1 MAEYLATICA
11 GLWTGAAIY
20 IAIFEHP
27 SVIKLGVNFATAYLR
42 RMSRRTAPLMMILS
56 AAGGFA
62 GLFAWLVGRQHST
75 ARYVSSHRHS
85 HRAYQSQ
92 TAEGWTHLVIPRKLC
107 SFMRAGAGRTGSAL
121 L

>member
-62 GLFAWLVGRQHST
+62 GLFALLNNGVAGWLLGSILLLAMFPLTGILIVPTNLKLLKDGR
-75 ARYVSSHRHS
+75 
-85 HRAYQSQ
+85 
-92 TAEGWTHLVIPRKLC
+92 I
-107 SFMRAGAGRTGSAL
+107 
-121 L
+121 